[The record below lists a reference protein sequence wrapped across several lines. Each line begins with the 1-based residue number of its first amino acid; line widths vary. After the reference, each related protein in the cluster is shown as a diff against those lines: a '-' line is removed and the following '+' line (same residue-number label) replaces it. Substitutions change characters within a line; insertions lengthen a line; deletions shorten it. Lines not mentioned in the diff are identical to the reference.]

1 MGAPTECVGTQS
13 RFSIVRG
20 LARAWS
26 EERFKP
32 VAGRTRGSDRREVLY
47 YYYEK
52 KKTHARASRVR
63 RVPGYRKVRSNLV
76 CIDII

>member
-26 EERFKP
+26 GERFKP

-47 YYYEK
+47 YYYEE
-52 KKTHARASRVR
+52 KKTRARAQVVSAVCRVIEKY
-63 RVPGYRKVRSNLV
+63 GQILSTS
-76 CIDII
+76 I